1 MVEQAYKTLMD
12 PEKRKVYQRIMREA
26 RERVD
31 YERKKEN
38 KRREKMGEFFK
49 NTKKKNYFI
58 FVYKEC
64 HCFLTIHWRWNIR
77 IRAKNF
83 LKKSKIE
90 GITS

>member
-38 KRREKMGEFFK
+38 KRREKMGEFDK
-49 NTKKKNYFI
+49 N
-58 FVYKEC
+58 
-64 HCFLTIHWRWNIR
+64 
-77 IRAKNF
+77 
-83 LKKSKIE
+83 
-90 GITS
+90 